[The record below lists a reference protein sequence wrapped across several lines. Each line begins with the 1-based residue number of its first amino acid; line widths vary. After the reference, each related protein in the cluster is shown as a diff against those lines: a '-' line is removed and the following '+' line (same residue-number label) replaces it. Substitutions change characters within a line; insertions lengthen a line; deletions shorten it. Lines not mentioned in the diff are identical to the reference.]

1 MRFKDI
7 AIKSAGIP
15 LNPITGSFLKRYYA
29 SKLPLCSMKENENIV
44 VMVPH
49 VDDETIGLGGT
60 IRAHVESNS
69 RVHVVLVTDGSQS
82 VSDLTADELKAERRR
97 EMEKVKKVLGIQQVS
112 YLDLKDGGIVPTE
125 ASNSRLKGILE
136 TEQPDIIYTNTFID
150 AHPDH
155 TNTSLMLADM
165 LQTVHL
171 QKKPVIRLYE
181 INCPIP
187 PEFIN
192 CVVNVSKT
200 MKYKKKAI
208 TIFSSQAIA
217 FDGFI
222 KLNKY
227 KRHLVKKKRISYA
240 EAFIELDTEAF
251 IKSAFH
257 IKRHGYNF
265 KAAFKQANRT
275 ETLLWAIT
283 KSQAFK
289 KEVYR
294 KSLS

>member
-1 MRFKDI
+1 MRLKDI
-7 AIKSAGIP
+7 AIKSVGFP
-15 LNPITGSFLKRYYA
+15 LQPITGSILKRYY
-29 SKLPLCSMKENENIV
+29 SSNLPQTSVKKNESIV

-69 RVHVVLVTDGSQS
+69 RVHVVLVTDGSKS
-82 VSDLTADELKAERRR
+82 VSRMTMEELKAERRK
-97 EMEKVKKVLGIQQVS
+97 EMEQVKSVFGIHKVS
-112 YLDLKDGGIVPTE
+112 YLDLKDGSIVPTKS
-125 ASNSRLKGILE
+125 SNNILQDILE

-155 TNTSLMLADM
+155 TNTSLMLADI
-165 LQTVHL
+165 LQVVNL
-171 QKKPVIRLYE
+171 QKKPIIRLYE

-192 CVVNVSKT
+192 CVVDVSNT

-208 TIFSSQAIA
+208 PIFASQAIA
-217 FDGFI
+217 FNGFI

-227 KRHLVKKKRISYA
+227 KRHLLRKKRVSYA
-240 EAFIELDTEAF
+240 EVFIELDDELF
-251 IKSAFH
+251 IKAAFH

-275 ETLLWAIT
+275 ETLLWAII
-283 KSQAFK
+283 KNHAFK
-289 KEVYR
+289 KEVYI
-294 KSLS
+294 KTLL